1 MNSIFTVFS
10 LYFRLLSQVKFSVW
24 DSHLFLSFATSTW
37 NKVKLAAR
45 YQVTVDYNQ
54 CSWVFH
60 NHCSWVFECA
70 QFFRQA
76 HLCKKKRAKDRSL
89 FMKNTDIRRAKVK
102 FLPPFCDLV
111 HVQIV
116 VDLFAKLSG
125 VRSMG
130 PSLSNWVRD
139 LWLHLTDVT
148 LADEDTNSI
157 LTDNANRAIQGNVTM
172 HVMQPGG
179 QICNICKCRHLMA
192 NFGTNTRG
200 ATWWPNF
207 EGMHVVTFIRQISWF
222 LNINQR
228 FTIMILSGRWGP

>member
-102 FLPPFCDLV
+102 FLPTFCDLV

-157 LTDNANRAIQGNVTM
+157 LTDNANRAIQGNVA
-172 HVMQPGG
+172 MQVTQVAPSGG
-179 QICNICKCRHLMA
+179 QILNNCKWCFPVTK
-192 NFGTNTRG
+192 FGTNTSCTTCLLNLETFDRSTIGTEQRG
-200 ATWWPNF
+200 
-207 EGMHVVTFIRQISWF
+207 V
-222 LNINQR
+222 
-228 FTIMILSGRWGP
+228 